1 MKRLTACFLLLV
13 ALILTLPVPGYS
25 ADDAK
30 SEDLKVVVYY
40 FHGDRR
46 CKTCNAIESNSKALL
61 DLVFAEQMKS
71 GTIEWRVRNTD
82 EKKHAHFEK
91 DFNLLFGSVV
101 AVKMKDGKQVEWKN
115 LQKVWELVWDKDE
128 FNSYLETEVKAY
140 LAP

>member
-13 ALILTLPVPGYS
+13 ALILTLPVPGHS

-61 DLVFAEQMKS
+61 DSVFAEQMKS

-82 EKKHAHFEK
+82 EKEHAHFEK